1 MKNTWSKDKKRSSQI
16 RVYQIF
22 TPKNVKQE
30 KILEDCLDLIP
41 SPSPSVKIQM
51 IGGKVY
57 LRCKGKT
64 LLGDVN
70 KLFFSKVF
78 VSTMFCL
85 YTSSKLFHQ

>member
-51 IGGKVY
+51 IGGK
-57 LRCKGKT
+57 
-64 LLGDVN
+64 D
-70 KLFFSKVF
+70 
-78 VSTMFCL
+78 
-85 YTSSKLFHQ
+85 